1 MNTID
6 VIIND
11 RVITIKELS
20 IKETKDIYYYAKDK
34 SYIES
39 IFFCFEKIVV
49 NQEVLDNIGLDDMI
63 EILSKYKL
71 FLNKTIEFAKF
82 LGFDLENLKKKA
94 MIEEQ
99 KKKQKKIL

>member
-11 RVITIKELS
+11 KVITIKELS

-63 EILSKYKL
+63 VILSKYKL

-82 LGFDLENLKKKA
+82 LGFDFENFKKKA
-94 MIEEQ
+94 LIGE
-99 KKKQKKIL
+99 